1 MINKFFI
8 IHKYQWKIKLPN
20 KYQQDYKK
28 IKKIILIMK
37 IKIIYNVIILKG
49 IFMDHLIEEKNRLR
63 TLHLP
68 LLKIYSMKIKKI
80 RHVIFHR
87 LGLLINKIII
97 IFKIK
102 INLSVLLKIS
112 TS

>member
-8 IHKYQWKIKLPN
+8 TRKFKSKTKLPN
-20 KYQQDYKK
+20 KRQQNYYKK

-37 IKIIYNVIILKG
+37 IIYNVKILKG
-49 IFMDHLIEEKNRLR
+49 IFMDHSIEEKNKLKTLKLLLLR
-63 TLHLP
+63 
-68 LLKIYSMKIKKI
+68 INSMKIKKI
-80 RHVIFHR
+80 RHAIFHK

-102 INLSVLLKIS
+102 INLSVLLMIS
-112 TS
+112 IN